1 MAVSSFGKWLYG
13 AIFVLFVPI
22 ALTAWAM
29 ATADTVSIP
38 AIVSPTFGLTIATAG
53 GFLLTAG
60 MANLW
65 VYGGGLPMNA
75 YPPPRYVAQG
85 IFRLLPHPIYTGFT
99 MLCVGVSIAVGSA
112 SGLWLVSPIV
122 ALSCAALVLGYE
134 RHDLRERFGRASM
147 SLLPAAGP
155 TSPSASERLACYA
168 FVLLPWVVLY
178 KGVVALGTPRD
189 AIAAWL
195 PFERHPPVLEWSG
208 IFYASAYV
216 FIGLA
221 PLFARTRDD
230 LRTFSVR
237 GLWAMTLAFPLL
249 LVVPLTAPPH
259 PFTPHKVLGHWLA
272 WDRVLDG
279 PATAFPSFRVIWAVL
294 AAEVYAGRWPRIAWL
309 CRGWALLISAS
320 CVTAGQNALANVLAS
335 FAIVGLVVRGTAFW
349 QAIRSRAERIA
360 NSWKEWRIGSVR
372 VSFLIRSIFTS

>member
-1 MAVSSFGKWLYG
+1 MAQSRCTAATRPSRLLWDGDSRGSRMAVSSFGKWLYG

-134 RHDLRERFGRASM
+134 RHDLREPRSAW
-147 SLLPAAGP
+147 LVTPACCCRGLCS
-155 TSPSASERLACYA
+155 T
-168 FVLLPWVVLY
+168 
-178 KGVVALGTPRD
+178 K
-189 AIAAWL
+189 AWL
-195 PFERHPPVLEWSG
+195 PWERRPTRSLRGCDSSDPSQCWNGQRYSMPALTSSSG
-208 IFYASAYV
+208 S
-216 FIGLA
+216 
-221 PLFARTRDD
+221 
-230 LRTFSVR
+230 LRFS
-237 GLWAMTLAFPLL
+237 
-249 LVVPLTAPPH
+249 
-259 PFTPHKVLGHWLA
+259 
-272 WDRVLDG
+272 
-279 PATAFPSFRVIWAVL
+279 
-294 AAEVYAGRWPRIAWL
+294 
-309 CRGWALLISAS
+309 
-320 CVTAGQNALANVLAS
+320 
-335 FAIVGLVVRGTAFW
+335 
-349 QAIRSRAERIA
+349 
-360 NSWKEWRIGSVR
+360 
-372 VSFLIRSIFTS
+372 